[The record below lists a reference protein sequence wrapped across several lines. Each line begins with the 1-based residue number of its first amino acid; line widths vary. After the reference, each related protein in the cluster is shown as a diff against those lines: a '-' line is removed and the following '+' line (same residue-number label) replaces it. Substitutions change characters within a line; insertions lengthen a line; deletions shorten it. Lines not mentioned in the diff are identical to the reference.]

1 MCVSATREK
10 LVQKNATRAGGT
22 QPSDQCRWGGKSGRS
37 PKAPTHT
44 HTHTHGERERRTDEN
59 RNRGGEIGKPHPIYT
74 LFCRAV
80 QAIRRLQHAAPPT
93 PVGPTRGER
102 EICGFPIAFT
112 LATVVFP
119 PRASRPRPGSKPAGP
134 DPPPARRPGR
144 RAAPPPRA
152 DPARGGR
159 GRFRSPPSPAATVL
173 PPPRM
178 PPPGPPTSKPYAP
191 YLPRAATSALP
202 HGPSSTAVLTN
213 TVRTTAP
220 PPETREF
227 GKVSRRSA
235 SLRKSARSAGP
246 GGCRWAHLPVCP

>member
-22 QPSDQCRWGGKSGRS
+22 QPSDQCRWGGKSGRP

-44 HTHTHGERERRTDEN
+44 HTHTERERRTDEN

-80 QAIRRLQHAAPPT
+80 RAIRRLRHAAPPT

-102 EICGFPIAFT
+102 EIRGFPIAFT

-134 DPPPARRPGR
+134 DPPRRGGRADARRLPRERTRPGAGGGDSAPHPRPPRPSSPPRACRPPARRPRNPTRPISPGR
-144 RAAPPPRA
+144 RPAPFPTGRPAPPCSRTPS
-152 DPARGGR
+152 GR
-159 GRFRSPPSPAATVL
+159 L
-173 PPPRM
+173 PPRPKRVN
-178 PPPGPPTSKPYAP
+178 
-191 YLPRAATSALP
+191 LER
-202 HGPSSTAVLTN
+202 
-213 TVRTTAP
+213 
-220 PPETREF
+220 
-227 GKVSRRSA
+227 
-235 SLRKSARSAGP
+235 
-246 GGCRWAHLPVCP
+246 